1 MFKIN
6 TEGQAFLYNLLVNSK
21 FRIWRHIL
29 FIVSLAAISFNQN
42 LCYLSTGNSGTWSK
56 ALLDC
61 LGEFGLLLGRGLFE
75 YLRVGTPVSLMQ
87 KRYLTYT
94 VMIFGTV
101 LVLLW
106 IQTIIE
112 DTARIWLGQRAGN
125 ILEPVFI
132 LNYISSF
139 ATVTL
144 CMLGGSI
151 TIVLKHWMTENNRVN
166 QLERIHVQSEVEQLK
181 AQVNPLLLFNVL
193 NRTAVLAKSEPKEAS
208 GMLLELSQILRYQ
221 LYDCSRK
228 AVLLKAEIDFLT
240 NYLALEQVYSHRFQY
255 MVSAEGEVHRIFV
268 SPLLF
273 LPFVQQAVIQ
283 IYSQPVFGSID
294 LNFHVNGN
302 EIQFVCSFDNGNLLH
317 PDDFSKIRQRLELLY
332 GNDYTLSVAK
342 RTIMLKLKIQ
352 KP

>member
-29 FIVSLAAISFNQN
+29 FIVSLAAISFNQTYVIFQPEIPALGIRLYWIALGN
-42 LCYLSTGNSGTWSK
+42 LASYL
-56 ALLDC
+56 AVA
-61 LGEFGLLLGRGLFE
+61 
-75 YLRVGTPVSLMQ
+75 YLNIYVLVPRYLMQ

-151 TIVLKHWMTENNRVN
+151 TIVLKHWMTENNR
-166 QLERIHVQSEVEQLK
+166 
-181 AQVNPLLLFNVL
+181 
-193 NRTAVLAKSEPKEAS
+193 
-208 GMLLELSQILRYQ
+208 
-221 LYDCSRK
+221 
-228 AVLLKAEIDFLT
+228 
-240 NYLALEQVYSHRFQY
+240 
-255 MVSAEGEVHRIFV
+255 
-268 SPLLF
+268 
-273 LPFVQQAVIQ
+273 
-283 IYSQPVFGSID
+283 
-294 LNFHVNGN
+294 
-302 EIQFVCSFDNGNLLH
+302 
-317 PDDFSKIRQRLELLY
+317 
-332 GNDYTLSVAK
+332 
-342 RTIMLKLKIQ
+342 
-352 KP
+352 

>member
-1 MFKIN
+1 
-6 TEGQAFLYNLLVNSK
+6 
-21 FRIWRHIL
+21 
-29 FIVSLAAISFNQN
+29 
-42 LCYLSTGNSGTWSK
+42 
-56 ALLDC
+56 
-61 LGEFGLLLGRGLFE
+61 
-75 YLRVGTPVSLMQ
+75 
-87 KRYLTYT
+87 
-94 VMIFGTV
+94 MIFGTV

-240 NYLALEQVYSHRFQY
+240 NYLALEHPA
-255 MVSAEGEVHRIFV
+255 AEKGRW
-268 SPLLF
+268 P
-273 LPFVQQAVIQ
+273 
-283 IYSQPVFGSID
+283 
-294 LNFHVNGN
+294 
-302 EIQFVCSFDNGNLLH
+302 
-317 PDDFSKIRQRLELLY
+317 
-332 GNDYTLSVAK
+332 
-342 RTIMLKLKIQ
+342 
-352 KP
+352 

>member
-29 FIVSLAAISFNQN
+29 FIVSLAAISFNQTYVIFQPEIPALGTRLYWIALGN
-42 LCYLSTGNSGTWSK
+42 LASYL
-56 ALLDC
+56 AVA
-61 LGEFGLLLGRGLFE
+61 
-75 YLRVGTPVSLMQ
+75 YLNIYVLVPRYLMQ

-181 AQVNPLLLFNVL
+181 AQVNPQLLFNVL

-268 SPLLF
+268 PPLLF

-342 RTIMLKLKIQ
+342 RTIMLKFKIQ
-352 KP
+352 KT

>member
-29 FIVSLAAISFNQN
+29 FIVSLAAISFNQTYVIFQPEIPALGVRLYWIALGN
-42 LCYLSTGNSGTWSK
+42 L
-56 ALLDC
+56 A
-61 LGEFGLLLGRGLFE
+61 LLLGRGLFE

-283 IYSQPVFGSID
+283 IYSQPDIWLD
-294 LNFHVNGN
+294 
-302 EIQFVCSFDNGNLLH
+302 
-317 PDDFSKIRQRLELLY
+317 
-332 GNDYTLSVAK
+332 
-342 RTIMLKLKIQ
+342 
-352 KP
+352 

>member
-29 FIVSLAAISFNQN
+29 FIVSLAAISFNQTYVIFQPEIPALGVRLYWIALGN
-42 LCYLSTGNSGTWSK
+42 LASYL
-56 ALLDC
+56 AVA
-61 LGEFGLLLGRGLFE
+61 
-75 YLRVGTPVSLMQ
+75 YLNIYVLVPRYLMQ

-228 AVLLKAEIDFLT
+228 AVLLK
-240 NYLALEQVYSHRFQY
+240 
-255 MVSAEGEVHRIFV
+255 
-268 SPLLF
+268 
-273 LPFVQQAVIQ
+273 
-283 IYSQPVFGSID
+283 
-294 LNFHVNGN
+294 
-302 EIQFVCSFDNGNLLH
+302 
-317 PDDFSKIRQRLELLY
+317 
-332 GNDYTLSVAK
+332 LSLIHISEPT
-342 RTIMLKLKIQ
+342 R
-352 KP
+352 P

>member
-1 MFKIN
+1 
-6 TEGQAFLYNLLVNSK
+6 
-21 FRIWRHIL
+21 
-29 FIVSLAAISFNQN
+29 
-42 LCYLSTGNSGTWSK
+42 
-56 ALLDC
+56 
-61 LGEFGLLLGRGLFE
+61 
-75 YLRVGTPVSLMQ
+75 
-87 KRYLTYT
+87 
-94 VMIFGTV
+94 MIFGTV

-181 AQVNPLLLFNVL
+181 AQVNPQLLFNVL

-208 GMLLELSQILRYQ
+208 GMLLELSQMLRYQ